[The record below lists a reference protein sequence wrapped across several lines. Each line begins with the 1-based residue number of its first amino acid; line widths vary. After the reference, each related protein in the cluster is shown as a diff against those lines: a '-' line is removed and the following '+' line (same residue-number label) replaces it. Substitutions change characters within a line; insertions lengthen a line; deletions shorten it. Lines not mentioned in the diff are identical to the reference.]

1 MSRPD
6 FAMADAR
13 ELKSTLAI
21 LVLDEIEAIQQV
33 LPKIDRSWVD
43 EIIVV
48 DGGSTDGTI
57 EYCESQGLQ
66 VLRQRQHGYGRGMM
80 ELIDRAKGDII
91 IEFMGDG
98 NCKAETIPLL
108 IKKIKEGY
116 DLVIGSRYAGG
127 ARSFDDTMM
136 TRFGNWGFTQLINV
150 LFRAHFAD
158 AMMGYRAYRK
168 DAFFSSRWIARGSV
182 SDARVDPVR
191 ALRVPNGG
199 DPLRRA
205 TPPGRRAEGQEP
217 PDGDGA
223 VRDDRARVLSRVRP
237 AQQPG
242 TPAQPVLTVSA
253 APRSMTWMSPSVK
266 RSFRVAASASS
277 AAKLSSSNRP

>member
-1 MSRPD
+1 
-6 FAMADAR
+6 MADAR

-66 VLRQRQHGYGRGMM
+66 VLRQRQRGYGRGMV
-80 ELIDRAKGDII
+80 ELIDRAKGDVI

-98 NCKAETIPLL
+98 NCKPETIPLL
-108 IKKIKEGY
+108 INKIKEGY

-127 ARSFDDTMM
+127 ARSFDDTMI

-168 DAFFSSRWIARGSV
+168 DAFLQLEMDSPGLTFPTQGSIQFARYGFRTAEIPSDEPPRLGGQRKAKNVRTGLELCAMIAREFYREYVLHSSRART
-182 SDARVDPVR
+182 R
-191 ALRVPNGG
+191 
-199 DPLRRA
+199 
-205 TPPGRRAEGQEP
+205 
-217 PDGDGA
+217 
-223 VRDDRARVLSRVRP
+223 SR
-237 AQQPG
+237 
-242 TPAQPVLTVSA
+242 S
-253 APRSMTWMSPSVK
+253 
-266 RSFRVAASASS
+266 
-277 AAKLSSSNRP
+277 